1 MPAGEE
7 AVLGR
12 LWLSVVSVA
21 IAWCCAGLGC
31 GGASSAI
38 VVGGGCVQKPDLLPA
53 ECGEDRPKVR
63 RKGLERLKGKR
74 GSTTMGK
81 RTSKKAPPAKAEVVR
96 VLPTATTTPNY
107 LRKMTRLHWM
117 VIIGPFALFAAV
129 MLVQVTLT
137 LLIGALTNSRNDAN
151 PFYGSYDDEPFVQA
165 HQRLD
170 DALAYKVLVRT
181 MSRFV
186 KEQGYDLRSKS
197 VMDVGCGKGRLVEA
211 WRNAGVTESY
221 GVDWPSDV
229 VVPMWPASF
238 QDKYYR
244 VVDLD
249 VLLHPTMQSSVKAT
263 DFVTSFEV
271 ASNLQPEKAARF
283 VDLLTKH
290 TPRLVFFGASTH
302 LQTLGNMPQH
312 INEQPFDYWIDLFA
326 GRGYHV
332 DWASSAQAKLAL
344 MSLDDRNE
352 ILAIGNS
359 WWYPKNMLIFA
370 PDYRRADS
378 DQALMQVPSSFN
390 ILDPKLLYWAG
401 RGNNF
406 GNLWERDLRVF
417 GRLFKEA
424 LNRVQLQNSLYEF

>member
-1 MPAGEE
+1 
-7 AVLGR
+7 
-12 LWLSVVSVA
+12 
-21 IAWCCAGLGC
+21 
-31 GGASSAI
+31 
-38 VVGGGCVQKPDLLPA
+38 
-53 ECGEDRPKVR
+53 
-63 RKGLERLKGKR
+63 
-74 GSTTMGK
+74 MGK
-81 RTSKKAPPAKAEVVR
+81 RTSKKAPPAKAEAVR
-96 VLPTATTTPNY
+96 VLPQ
-107 LRKMTRLHWM
+107 KMTRLHWM
-117 VIIGPFALFAAV
+117 MIIGPFALFAAV
-129 MLVQVTLT
+129 MFVQGTLT
-137 LLIGALTNSRNDAN
+137 MLIGALTNSRNDAN
-151 PFYGSYDDEPFVQA
+151 PFYASYDEPFVQA
-165 HQRLD
+165 HQGLD
-170 DALAYKVLVRT
+170 DDISYKVLVRT
-181 MSRFV
+181 MSHFV

-221 GVDWPSDV
+221 GVDWPSDG

-249 VLLHPTMQSSVKAT
+249 GLLHPTMQSSIKAT

-271 ASNLQPEKAARF
+271 ASDLQPEKAAPF

-290 TPRLVFFGASTH
+290 TPRLVFFSASTH
-302 LQTLGNMPQH
+302 LQALGNMPQH
-312 INEQPFDYWIDLFA
+312 INEQPFEYWIDLFA

-344 MSLDDRNE
+344 MSLKDRKE

-378 DQALMQVPSSFN
+378 DQSLMQVPSSFN

-406 GNLWERDLRVF
+406 GTLWERDMRDF
-417 GRLFKEA
+417 ARLFKEA

>member
-1 MPAGEE
+1 M
-7 AVLGR
+7 
-12 LWLSVVSVA
+12 
-21 IAWCCAGLGC
+21 
-31 GGASSAI
+31 
-38 VVGGGCVQKPDLLPA
+38 
-53 ECGEDRPKVR
+53 
-63 RKGLERLKGKR
+63 
-74 GSTTMGK
+74 
-81 RTSKKAPPAKAEVVR
+81 R
-96 VLPTATTTPNY
+96 VLPATMTP
-107 LRKMTRLHWM
+107 MHWM
-117 VIIGPFALFAAV
+117 VISPFALFAAV

-151 PFYGSYDDEPFVQA
+151 PFYASYDEPFAQV

-170 DALAYKVLVRT
+170 DALAYKALVRT

-186 KEQGYDLRSKS
+186 KEQGYDLRSTS
-197 VMDVGCGKGRLVEA
+197 VMDVGCGNGRLVEA

-221 GVDWPSDV
+221 GVDWPSDA
-229 VVPMWPASF
+229 VVPMWPAGF
-238 QDKYYR
+238 QDEYYR

-249 VLLHPTMQSSVKAT
+249 VLLHPTMQSSSKAT

-302 LQTLGNMPQH
+302 LQALGNMPQH
-312 INEQPFDYWIDLFA
+312 INEQPFEYWIDLFA
-326 GRGYHV
+326 ERGYHV

-344 MSLDDRNE
+344 MGLEDRKE

-370 PDYRRADS
+370 PDYRRAGS

-401 RGNNF
+401 RGNKF
-406 GNLWERDLRVF
+406 GKLWERDMRVF
-417 GRLFKEA
+417 ARLFQEA
-424 LNRVQLQNSLYEF
+424 LNRVQIQNSFYEF